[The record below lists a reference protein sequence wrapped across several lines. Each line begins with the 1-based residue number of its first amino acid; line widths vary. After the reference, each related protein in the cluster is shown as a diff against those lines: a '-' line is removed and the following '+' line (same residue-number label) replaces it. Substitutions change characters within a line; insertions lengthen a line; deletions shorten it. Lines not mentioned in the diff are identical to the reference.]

1 MLKKFHRQD
10 FDKIYHLLELSF
22 PNDEYR
28 NYEGQKELFNNPLY
42 SVYGL
47 YDDVNDVKMLLATW
61 EFDNFVFLEHF
72 AVNPRY
78 RNQGL
83 GGKALHE
90 LAELFQKR
98 ICLEVEL
105 PETEMS
111 CRRIQFY
118 QRNNLFLN
126 EYPYMQP
133 SLAEGKN
140 KIPLLI
146 MTSGGK
152 IDESMFREIKDT
164 LYVEVYRIQ

>member
-1 MLKKFHRQD
+1 MLKKLHRQD
-10 FDKIYHLLELSF
+10 FDKIYKLLEISF
-22 PNDEYR
+22 PDDEYR
-28 NYEGQKELFNNPLY
+28 TYEGQKELFDNPLY

-47 YDDVNDVKMLLATW
+47 YDESSDVKMILAIW
-61 EFDNFVFLEHF
+61 EFKNFVFLEHF

-83 GGKALHE
+83 GSKALRE
-90 LAELFQKR
+90 LEELFQKR

-105 PETEMS
+105 PETEMAR
-111 CRRIQFY
+111 RRIQFY

-133 SLAEGKN
+133 SLAKGKPS
-140 KIPLLI
+140 IPLLI

-152 IDESMFREIKDT
+152 IDESTFQELKT
-164 LYVEVYRIQ
+164 VLYKEVYQIK